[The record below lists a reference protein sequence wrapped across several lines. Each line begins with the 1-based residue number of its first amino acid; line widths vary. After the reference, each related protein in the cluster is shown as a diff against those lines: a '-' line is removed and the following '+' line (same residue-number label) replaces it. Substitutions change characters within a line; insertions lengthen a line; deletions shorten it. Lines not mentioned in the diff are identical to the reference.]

1 MGLSHLDPALHSARP
16 SWFQRYLLPGL
27 AFKAVVIGGG
37 YATGRELAEYF
48 IPSGPWGGVASMFLA
63 MVIWSCVCVVTFL
76 FSRLTK
82 ALNYR
87 AFFTELL
94 GPFAW
99 LFELS
104 YFAYVIVVLAVFGAA
119 AGSLGHTLFAW
130 PLIYGTLCLIAGIS
144 FFTAFGSVSVEGLF
158 KWVSILLYA
167 TYTAFFVL
175 ALLRFGERIPASF
188 ALSQPI
194 QGWAARGVI
203 YSGYNILGAVVILP
217 VARHFL
223 SDRDAVKAGILC
235 GPLAMLPALVF
246 FVCMCAFYPD
256 IGSETLPSDFMLR
269 QMNLPLFHL
278 VFQLM
283 IFAALLESG
292 TGAVHAVNE
301 RLAASYRARRAREI
315 PYFLRLISSTLIL
328 VGSIFLA
335 SRFGLVTLIARGY
348 RLLAYLILLLYVAP
362 LMTYGLWRVL
372 SGYRARLVQVT
383 AARSAGV
390 S

>member
-1 MGLSHLDPALHSARP
+1 MGLLHLDSASRSARP

-76 FSRLTK
+76 FSRLTR

-87 AFFTELL
+87 AFFLELL

-99 LFELS
+99 MFELA
-104 YFAYVIVVLAVFGAA
+104 YFAYVIVVLAVYGAA
-119 AGSLGHTLFAW
+119 AGSLGQALFAW
-130 PLIYGTLCLIAGIS
+130 PLMYGTLCLIAGIS
-144 FFTAFGSVSVEGLF
+144 LFTAFGSVSVEGLF

-167 TYTAFFVL
+167 TYMAFLIL
-175 ALLRFGERIPASF
+175 ALLRFGERIPTSF
-188 ALSQPI
+188 EVNQSMH
-194 QGWAARGVI
+194 GWVTRGVI

-223 SDRDAVKAGILC
+223 SDRDAVKAGVLC

-246 FVCMCAFYPD
+246 FVCMCAFYPN

-269 QMNLPLFHL
+269 QMNLPLFQL

-301 RLAASYRARRAREI
+301 RLAASFRASRAREI
-315 PYFLRLISSTLIL
+315 PSVLRLISAALIL

-348 RLLAYLILLLYVAP
+348 RFLAYLILLLYVAP

-372 SGYRARLVQVT
+372 SGYRARLVEATV
-383 AARSAGV
+383 ARSEGV